1 MQATSLRVGQITG
14 GPTGA
19 WATTDWVPILVKSSL
34 ALGSLLDLPGVVSW
48 TPADRI
54 ASAALDIAL
63 SSTHVPLVNVTHPK
77 PVPWRV
83 IFEGVRD
90 ALVVEG
96 LREEPLPLEGYEG
109 WMRKLEERA
118 FGAKERDFGEVPALK
133 ILPFLRGFLQPQNTS
148 DVFGHGHGH
157 AEAGNG
163 LQLVTHKA
171 CSLSSTM
178 RLLSARESEWLGEG
192 HARAWVM
199 YWKNKGFLQ

>member
-1 MQATSLRVGQITG
+1 M
-14 GPTGA
+14 
-19 WATTDWVPILVKSSL
+19 
-34 ALGSLLDLPGVVSW
+34 SW
-48 TPADRI
+48 TPADRV
-54 ASAALDIAL
+54 ASAALDISL
-63 SSTHVPLVNVTHPK
+63 SETHVPLVNVTHPK

-96 LREEPLPLEGYEG
+96 QTEEPLPLEGYEG
-109 WMRKLEERA
+109 WMRKLEGRA
-118 FGAKERDFGEVPALK
+118 FGAKERDFGEVVSFFSADSDSNSRSGADSVSTPQPALK

-148 DVFGHGHGH
+148 DVFGHGD

-163 LQLVTHKA
+163 LHLVTDKA
-171 CSLSSTM
+171 RLLSSTM
-178 RLLSARESEWLGEG
+178 RLLSARESEWLGPG